1 MSRGPTLIEL
11 DDTATDTPAT
21 APQPPEDTPP
31 TGAAMQATLAL
42 GRRRMSWLGRMGWA
56 AALALL
62 GMALSLAAWDFV
74 TGLIA
79 RNPSLGWVAGGL
91 LGLVALACL
100 GVALREWAGF
110 RRLRRLDDLR
120 QLADRARHDDT
131 RATALKLMDRLSGL
145 YSARPEM
152 RWHRD
157 RLAELA
163 PDQPD
168 AEGLLHLTET
178 TLLMPLDQAARAEVE
193 AAARQVAL
201 LTAMLPMA
209 LVDVVAALAV
219 NLRMIRRIA
228 EIYGGRAGALGSI
241 RLLRGVVAHLLA
253 TGAVAVGEDML
264 GTVASGGV
272 VSKLSRRF
280 GEGLVNGALTA
291 RLGIAAMSICRP
303 LPFVAVQ
310 KPRTGAIMSTAVS
323 GLFERANS

>member
-1 MSRGPTLIEL
+1 MSRGPTVFEL
-11 DDTATDTPAT
+11 EDTASDIPAT
-21 APQPPEDTPP
+21 APQPPEDAP
-31 TGAAMQATLAL
+31 TGAAMQATLAI
-42 GRRRMSWLGRMGWA
+42 GRRRMSWLGRMGWGA
-56 AALALL
+56 AAALL

-74 TGLIA
+74 TGLLA
-79 RNPSLGWVAGGL
+79 RNPTLGWVASAL
-91 LGLVALACL
+91 LALVVLACL

-120 QLADRARHDDT
+120 QLADSARADDS
-131 RATALKLMDRLSGL
+131 RDAALRLVQRLSAL
-145 YSARPEM
+145 YASRTEM

-168 AEGLLHLTET
+168 AQGLLHVAET
-178 TLLMPLDQAARAEVE
+178 TLLVPLDKAARAEVE
-193 AAARQVAL
+193 ATARQVAL

-209 LVDVVAALAV
+209 LVDVAVAMAA

-264 GTVASGGV
+264 GSVASGGV
-272 VSKLSRRF
+272 VSKVSRRF

-291 RLGIAAMSICRP
+291 RLGIAAMSVCRP
-303 LPFVAVQ
+303 LPFEAAQ
-310 KPRTGAIMSTAVS
+310 KPRTGSIVSTAVS
-323 GLFERANS
+323 GLFDRG

>member
-1 MSRGPTLIEL
+1 MSRGPTLFEL
-11 DDTATDTPAT
+11 DDTAPDTPAT
-21 APQPPEDTPP
+21 APQPPEDAPP
-31 TGAAMQATLAL
+31 TGAAMRATLSL
-42 GRRRMSWLGRMGWA
+42 GQRRMSWLGRMGWSA
-56 AALALL
+56 AVALL

-74 TGLIA
+74 GGLVA
-79 RNPSLGWVAGGL
+79 RNPALGWVAGGL
-91 LGLVALACL
+91 LGLVVLACL
-100 GVALREWAGF
+100 GMALREWLGF
-110 RRLRRLDDLR
+110 RRLARLDALR
-120 QLADRARHDDT
+120 KLADHARADDS
-131 RATALKLMDRLSGL
+131 RDAAMRLMHRLSAL
-145 YSARPEM
+145 YASRPEM

-168 AEGLLHLTET
+168 AEGLLHLCET
-178 TLLMPLDQAARAEVE
+178 TLLVPLDQAARAEVE

-219 NLRMIRRIA
+219 NLRMIRRVA

-253 TGAVAVGEDML
+253 TGAVAVGEDIL
-264 GTVASGGV
+264 GSVASGGV
-272 VSKLSRRF
+272 VSKVSRRF

-303 LPFVAVQ
+303 LPFVAAQ
-310 KPRTGAIMSTAVS
+310 KPRTGAIVSHAVS
-323 GLFERANS
+323 GLFERDTG

>member
-1 MSRGPTLIEL
+1 MNRGPTLFEL
-11 DDTATDTPAT
+11 DDTPTDTPAT

-42 GRRRMSWLGRMGWA
+42 GRKRMSWLGRMGWSA
-56 AALALL
+56 AVALF
-62 GMALSLAAWDFV
+62 GMALSLTAWDFV

-79 RNPSLGWVAGGL
+79 RNPGLGWVAGAL
-91 LGLVALACL
+91 LALVVLACL

-120 QLADRARHDDT
+120 DMAARARSEDS
-131 RATALKLMDRLSGL
+131 RESALRLLTRLSSL
-145 YSARPEM
+145 YNGRPEM

-157 RLAELA
+157 RLTELA

-178 TLLMPLDQAARAEVE
+178 TLLVPLDQAARAEVE

-209 LVDVVAALAV
+209 LVDVFAAMAV

-253 TGAVAVGEDML
+253 TGAVAVGEDMI
-264 GTVASGGV
+264 GSVASGGV
-272 VSKLSRRF
+272 VSKVSRRF

-303 LPFVAVQ
+303 LPFKAAQ

-323 GLFERANS
+323 GLFDRG

>member
-1 MSRGPTLIEL
+1 MSRGPTLFEL
-11 DDTATDTPAT
+11 EDSATETPAT
-21 APQPPEDTPP
+21 AAQPPEDGPP
-31 TGAAMQATLAL
+31 TGAAMRATLSL
-42 GRRRMSWLGRMGWA
+42 GRRRMTWLGRLGWG

-62 GMALSLAAWDFV
+62 GMALSIAAWDFV

-91 LGLVALACL
+91 LALVGVACL
-100 GVALREWAGF
+100 GVALREWMGF
-110 RRLRRLDDLR
+110 RRLARLDDLR
-120 QLADRARHDDT
+120 QQADRARNDGN
-131 RATALKLMDRLSGL
+131 RNTALRLMARLSAL
-145 YSARPEM
+145 YANRPEM

-168 AEGLLHLTET
+168 AEGLLHLSET
-178 TLLMPLDQAARAEVE
+178 TLLVPLDQAARAEVE

-209 LVDVVAALAV
+209 LVDVVAALAI

-264 GTVASGGV
+264 GSVASGGV

-303 LPFVAVQ
+303 LPFVAAQ
-310 KPRTGAIMSTAVS
+310 KPRTSNIVSRAIS
-323 GLFERANS
+323 GLFDRG

>member
-1 MSRGPTLIEL
+1 
-11 DDTATDTPAT
+11 
-21 APQPPEDTPP
+21 
-31 TGAAMQATLAL
+31 
-42 GRRRMSWLGRMGWA
+42 
-56 AALALL
+56 
-62 GMALSLAAWDFV
+62 MA
-74 TGLIA
+74 
-79 RNPSLGWVAGGL
+79 
-91 LGLVALACL
+91 
-100 GVALREWAGF
+100 
-110 RRLRRLDDLR
+110 
-120 QLADRARHDDT
+120 
-131 RATALKLMDRLSGL
+131 RLSAL
-145 YSARPEM
+145 YANRPEM

-168 AEGLLHLTET
+168 AEGLLHLSET
-178 TLLMPLDQAARAEVE
+178 TLLVPLDQAARAEVE

-209 LVDVVAALAV
+209 LVDVVAALAI

-264 GTVASGGV
+264 GSVASGGV

-303 LPFVAVQ
+303 LPFVAAQ
-310 KPRTGAIMSTAVS
+310 KPRTSNIVSRAIS
-323 GLFERANS
+323 GLFDRG